1 MMFRASTNIPSHLLR
16 ASYSMCYKPPYF
28 PNINGRNQA
37 GASLRLDNR
46 NSHPNASP
54 KRMFRLSRLAV
65 VSAHAAAN
73 TPRFVPLVIPH
84 YLRVVRPVV
93 VIIIGPLVSRR
104 IGTGGDEV
112 SVVRRPGQSVVHL
125 VVVAPVD
132 RVLALTSLNWC
143 TPWAAIHA
151 NSLNIHKPFA
161 TPGDSVQNRVCILHS
176 MNMLYMHATLACYAC
191 IQCMFHCICHSPA
204 HKREKKEQSNLRL
217 GVSGKVHGSS
227 AHGKRGQRSSRIS
240 GGWGDRRNFLAEV
253 SELLVGP
260 DAKRDGGLLKKT
272 RHGPRGRHRLSAV
285 A

>member
-1 MMFRASTNIPSHLLR
+1 MCRCLCTICPLQHNTRQSALPESVHIDTDPNNIEKLV
-16 ASYSMCYKPPYF
+16 
-28 PNINGRNQA
+28 
-37 GASLRLDNR
+37 NR
-46 NSHPNASP
+46 
-54 KRMFRLSRLAV
+54 RD
-65 VSAHAAAN
+65 
-73 TPRFVPLVIPH
+73 
-84 YLRVVRPVV
+84 LRVVRPVV

-132 RVLALTSLNWC
+132 RVLALTSLKWR

-191 IQCMFHCICHSPA
+191 IQCMFHCIFHSPA

-260 DAKRDGGLLKKT
+260 AIFVVQRL
-272 RHGPRGRHRLSAV
+272 RGTFITPHSTPGRKHVLRKN
-285 A
+285 

>member
-1 MMFRASTNIPSHLLR
+1 MHVSRNSSASMMFRASTNIPSHLLR

-125 VVVAPVD
+125 VVVA
-132 RVLALTSLNWC
+132 
-143 TPWAAIHA
+143 
-151 NSLNIHKPFA
+151 
-161 TPGDSVQNRVCILHS
+161 
-176 MNMLYMHATLACYAC
+176 
-191 IQCMFHCICHSPA
+191 
-204 HKREKKEQSNLRL
+204 RL